1 MGDRKNASDVQGELL
16 VWQVDFRS
24 FGDLT
29 VALLGLDHS
38 KLVLPMFNAVFPW
51 DRLFKPED
59 EQAVRAAANWTADA
73 LMLEI
78 ARLTTKVQ

>member
-1 MGDRKNASDVQGELL
+1 MGDRKNASDVQGEVLA
-16 VWQVDFRS
+16 WKVDVGS
-24 FGDLT
+24 FGDFT
-29 VALLGLDHS
+29 VDLFGVGHS
-38 KLVLPMFNAVFPW
+38 TLVLPVFSAVFCW

-59 EQAVRAAANWTADA
+59 ERAVRAAANWTADA

>member
-1 MGDRKNASDVQGELL
+1 MGDRKNASDVQGEVLA
-16 VWQVDFRS
+16 WEVDVGS

-29 VALLGLDHS
+29 VALFGVGHS
-38 KLVLPMFNAVFPW
+38 TLVLPVFNAVFRW

-59 EQAVRAAANWTADA
+59 ERAVRAAANWTADA

-78 ARLTTKVQ
+78 ARLTMKVQ